1 MGFLDCVSYPLAFCE
16 HNVRWMCI
24 DGLWIVV
31 DGSFDERDDVQ
42 LGAGSDLSCIMPHAC
57 SIVPV

>member
-1 MGFLDCVSYPLAFCE
+1 M
-16 HNVRWMCI
+16 RWMCV

-31 DGSFDERDDVQ
+31 DGSFDERDNVQ
-42 LGAGSDLSCIMPHAC
+42 LGAGSDLSCVVPHAC